1 MASDTPQVVVVA
13 DEDLHRHTLA
23 NVLRQAGFRV
33 DHAVDGAGLDL
44 LLSRPELPAIGA
56 WLIDLWGAGDE
67 ARVARILEAS
77 DAPLMFNEG
86 MPGNT
91 DPFAI
96 ATWQRRLV
104 DKTEELLGDPRQWQ
118 AGAQAVADVWVLAA
132 SIGGPEAV
140 SRFLNAL
147 PAGLPL
153 TLVYA
158 QHIDPQFD
166 ALLADKVA
174 RKQHYPLQLCR
185 GARQLSPGQV
195 LVVPADHQLRF
206 LPFDRV
212 IETRKAWPGRYQP
225 AIDQVIA
232 ELARL
237 YRQRCR
243 VIVFTG
249 MCDDGAIGA
258 RVVQACGG
266 EVWVQSPD
274 SCVSPQM
281 VEAAL
286 ATGAVSR
293 QGSPEELA
301 AALTMLYPSPAAGT
315 PAGIAARTNEISP

>member
-1 MASDTPQVVVVA
+1 MASDSPQVVVVA
-13 DEDLHRHTLA
+13 DEDLHRHTIA
-23 NVLRQAGFRV
+23 SVLRQAGFRV
-33 DHAVDGAGLDL
+33 EHALDGAGLEL
-44 LLSRPELPAIGA
+44 FLSRPELPPIGA
-56 WLIDLWGAGDE
+56 WLIDLWSPEDDE
-67 ARVARILEAS
+67 HVERILAVS
-77 DAPLMFNEG
+77 DAPVMFNEG
-86 MPGNT
+86 MPSNT
-91 DPFAI
+91 DPFAT

-118 AGAQAVADVWVLAA
+118 SGTQSVGDVWVLAA

-140 SRFLNAL
+140 SRFLTAL

-158 QHIDPQFD
+158 QHIDQQFD
-166 ALLADKVA
+166 AVLADKVA

-185 GARQLSPGQV
+185 GARQLTPGQV

-212 IETRKAWPGRYQP
+212 IETKKPWPGQYQP

-249 MCDDGAIGA
+249 MCDDGAIGV

-266 EVWVQSPD
+266 EVWAQSPD
-274 SCVSPQM
+274 TCVSPQM
-281 VEAAL
+281 VEAAI

-293 QGSPEELA
+293 QGTPEELA
-301 AALTMLYPSPAAGT
+301 AALAMLYAPSAVAGDR
-315 PAGIAARTNEISP
+315 AQGKSL